1 MLTNARPTAADFRS
15 LVSLAVP
22 IVAVWVG
29 IMLMGVVDAI
39 MVGHY
44 SSEALA
50 ATALGNFYFFTVAV
64 FAMGVLFVLDP
75 LVSQAVGARDT
86 AAITRA
92 VHRGFAL
99 SVVLGVPLLGLLFV
113 VGPVLRALRQPADV
127 VPGATT
133 YVLVVSASLLPLLLF
148 TVLRQTLQ
156 AMQRVA
162 PIVVATAVA
171 NVINAALNWVLIYG
185 HLGLPSLGIFGAAL
199 ATTLSRFALVALLIV
214 FAWQHLWPH
223 VRGWTFAALAWA
235 PLRSMLRIG
244 LPIGVQ
250 QELEVSAFSFMMV
263 VMGWLGT
270 TALAAHQVAINLASL
285 TFMVPLGVGSA
296 AAVLVGQAV
305 GARDEPRARRAA
317 AAALVCG
324 VGFMTL
330 SALTFLSIPT
340 VLASVYTSSRPVL
353 TLAAMLIPI
362 AGVFQVFDGLQVV
375 SLGVLRG
382 VADTRTPMAI
392 SLIGYWLLGM
402 PTGLWLAFRTDLGP
416 LGVWWGSV
424 VGLAS
429 VGILLLIRVR
439 VRLARAMPRVHVDVP
454 VEEPALAASDYE
466 LGTRS

>member
-1 MLTNARPTAADFRS
+1 MLTNARPTTADFRA
-15 LVSLAVP
+15 LISLAIP

-39 MVGHY
+39 MVGRY
-44 SSEALA
+44 SPQALA
-50 ATALGNFYFFTVAV
+50 AAALGNFYFFTVAV

-86 AAITRA
+86 PAITRA

-99 SVVLGVPLLGLLFV
+99 SVALGVPLLGLLFLV
-113 VGPVLRALRQPADV
+113 SPVLRALRQPADV

-133 YVLVVSASLLPLLLF
+133 YVLVTSASLLPLLLF

-156 AMQRVA
+156 AMERVA
-162 PIVVATAVA
+162 PIVIATAVA

-185 HLGLPSLGIFGAAL
+185 HLGSPSLGIFGAAL
-199 ATTLSRFALVALLIV
+199 ATTVSRFALVALLIF
-214 FAWQHLWPH
+214 FAWKDLWPH
-223 VRGWTFAALAWA
+223 VRGWTLAALEWA
-235 PLRSMLRIG
+235 PLQSMLRIG
-244 LPIGVQ
+244 APIGVQ
-250 QELEVSAFSFMMV
+250 QELEVAAFSFMMV

-296 AAVLVGQAV
+296 GAVLVGQAV
-305 GARDEPRARRAA
+305 GARDEARARRAA

-324 VGFMTL
+324 VGFMVI
-330 SALTFLSIPT
+330 SALTFLSIPS
-340 VLASVYTSSRPVL
+340 VLASAYTSDRAVL

-392 SLIGYWLLGM
+392 SLIGYWMLGM
-402 PTGLWLAFRTDLGP
+402 PVGLWLAFRTELGP

-439 VRLARAMPRVHVDVP
+439 VRLARALPRVHVDAP
-454 VEEPALAASDYE
+454 AEEAELAI
-466 LGTRS
+466 RS